1 MIALSM
7 IIKVTIITHTKNVL
21 SFRLHIHVER
31 MQSSDSDC
39 FHKQLVLT
47 TLP

>member
-1 MIALSM
+1 MIALFM
-7 IIKVTIITHTKNVL
+7 ITEVTTHTKNVL

-31 MQSSDSDC
+31 MQSSDSD
-39 FHKQLVLT
+39 FSHNLLVLI